1 MLIEYALGCRYE
13 TTGQCWFATWFDVNE
28 RIAAESDT
36 LEIDICWKFELGKFS
51 LPFR

>member
-1 MLIEYALGCRYE
+1 MLTEYAIGCFNN
-13 TTGQCWFATWFDVNE
+13 TTGQCGFATDAIDE

-51 LPFR
+51 LSFR